1 MFLKIFVGLL
11 ILVVAGIGL
20 YPFVYVASVEKRF
33 PPIGR
38 FVPAE
43 GVRAHVWEA
52 GAETGNPVL
61 FIHGASSNVR
71 EWAYGLGPQ
80 LIEAAPGLRAIAID
94 RPGHGW
100 SGRVKGAEQLA
111 VQARFLAGILAQE
124 AQGRKAVLVAHSYG
138 GAVALR
144 LAADRPDLVKGV
156 VLLSPATHPYP
167 GPNAWY
173 VRAAN
178 NAWYGR
184 IFAWAAVPALGPVG
198 AKGGLDSVFSPQ
210 PVPAGYAEQLGL
222 PLLFRPSN
230 FAANAADIG
239 ATKKEFAAQKPLYPG
254 IKVPVVI
261 FSTDSDKV
269 LLPRLHA
276 EALAREIPG
285 ARLVVVQGGG
295 HMPHHRDAPAVIAAI
310 RDLAGA

>member
-1 MFLKIFVGLL
+1 MFLKISGGLL
-11 ILVVAGIGL
+11 ALIVLAIGL
-20 YPFVYVASVEKRF
+20 YPFVYSGSAEKRF

-38 FVPAE
+38 IIPVS
-43 GVRAHVWEA
+43 GGNAHVWEA
-52 GAETGNPVL
+52 GPAGGAPVL

-71 EWAYGLGPQ
+71 EWAFWLVPQ
-80 LIEAAPGLRAIAID
+80 MNKVAPELRALTID
-94 RPGHGW
+94 RPGHGH
-100 SGRVKGAEQLA
+100 SDRVKGAEQLA
-111 VQARFLAGILAQE
+111 VQARFMAEILARE
-124 AQGRKAVLVAHSYG
+124 APGMKAVVVGHSYG

-144 LAADRPDLVKGV
+144 LAIDRPDLVKGV
-156 VLLSPATHPYP
+156 VLLSPASHPYP

-178 NAWYGR
+178 HPIFGR
-184 IFAWAAVPALGPVG
+184 LFAWAAVPALGPAG
-198 AKGGLDSVFSPQ
+198 AKGGTDSVFAPQ
-210 PVPAGYAEQLGL
+210 PAPEGYSERLGL

-239 ATKKEFAAQKPLYPG
+239 ATKQEFAAQKPLYPG
-254 IKVPVVI
+254 ITARVVI
-261 FSTDSDKV
+261 FSTDTDKV

-285 ARLVVVQGGG
+285 ARLVVVEGGG

-310 RDLAGA
+310 RALAQ